1 MPSSAALETAK
12 SQFYCLLSG
21 TGPAAAAAARADAL
35 TVQPLGSYTHTVR
48 WRRPARRLEG
58 GRAATAGARCGG
70 GSLGGGEGGA
80 RCSRAEKGYSR
91 RRDERADTTLNG
103 GGDDATGEAAS
114 RPSGRITVLQLYYSS
129 VALSYV
135 NIIFRVRR
143 PVKRPSTL

>member
-12 SQFYCLLSG
+12 SQFCCLLAG

-35 TVQPLGSYTHTVR
+35 IVQPLGSYTHTVR
-48 WRRPARRLEG
+48 WRRPARRPEG
-58 GRAATAGARCGG
+58 GGGDGGGAVRWPV

-80 RCSRAEKGYSR
+80 RCSRAEKGYSG
-91 RRDERADTTLNG
+91 RRDGRADTTLNG

-129 VALSYV
+129 VALYV
-135 NIIFRVRR
+135 NIIFAASDA
-143 PVKRPSTL
+143 P